1 MNQHRRIVA
10 LAGLSGAALFAAWS
24 TSATDEGAAE
34 TLAVVAGAPGAERLP
49 TRTGA
54 HETDVASPREIS
66 PVDLLQG
73 IAALPADASWA
84 PAQLVVRADSPE
96 ALLALAER
104 FDARVAFG
112 RHRTGTGVLQFAS
125 DDEMTAVRST
135 LADELGRSNVGRNG
149 IIRGAAY
156 GLPES
161 PASLQWHL
169 DAAEI
174 RFGTA
179 HSTRVAVL
187 DSGVAY
193 RTAAEAWSDQIGA
206 FFPRR
211 APSLLTSPMVDP
223 WDFVANDPFPDD
235 EYWHGTHIASVLAS
249 SGQVKGAANAV
260 RMLPYRVLDAENVGL
275 ESFLVDALLS
285 AESAGAAVVNMSLS
299 FGPSYVP
306 SPMMLD
312 TLDALAESGVVMVAA
327 AGNQGRMGASW
338 PAASRHVIS
347 VGASCGA
354 GGAQAA
360 APYSNIGSD
369 VDLLAPGGCLD
380 RDDNYDGHPDG
391 ILGEAPSQGS
401 PSDLGLYW
409 VQGTS
414 QATAV
419 VSGVVARLLERGV
432 PPNRM
437 RDLLQ
442 LSAQALDH
450 QPDDALNLG
459 SLDYMAASRMVRY
472 LVPPLP
478 DYRVAMVPWIAQ
490 DGDALEP
497 RVKVMVLDGDNQ
509 PVSGVWVHGHMTGST
524 DAAFRCLT
532 EAGICEGVGAEITGR
547 AAVGWS
553 VTIGRVGDGVRGG
566 APRSVVLL
574 NEAMDLAV
582 SDIHVAYGELP
593 PLGFE
598 LLPETFPDAIH
609 AFSVVASGSGL
620 ATSPFGV
627 VLTEA
632 YLDDIGATID
642 DALSGTGLATSPFG
656 VVGIDLPGQ
665 PSPGVLTVEGSGLAT
680 SPFGAISGPFG
691 GDPPCVGL
699 ETCPVSV
706 LDPAGGAVTG
716 ALAATSQASAVFGSG
731 TAPVGIEGSAALMD
745 SGEGM
750 VEMQVQSQMRVPLIP
765 N

>member
-54 HETDVASPREIS
+54 HETDVASPGDL

-249 SGQVKGAANAV
+249 SGQVKG
-260 RMLPYRVLDAENVGL
+260 RPMRSGCCPTGCWMPKMLGW
-275 ESFLVDALLS
+275 S
-285 AESAGAAVVNMSLS
+285 
-299 FGPSYVP
+299 PSWWTRSCP
-306 SPMMLD
+306 PR
-312 TLDALAESGVVMVAA
+312 ALA
-327 AGNQGRMGASW
+327 
-338 PAASRHVIS
+338 
-347 VGASCGA
+347 
-354 GGAQAA
+354 
-360 APYSNIGSD
+360 
-369 VDLLAPGGCLD
+369 
-380 RDDNYDGHPDG
+380 
-391 ILGEAPSQGS
+391 
-401 PSDLGLYW
+401 
-409 VQGTS
+409 
-414 QATAV
+414 
-419 VSGVVARLLERGV
+419 
-432 PPNRM
+432 PP
-437 RDLLQ
+437 
-442 LSAQALDH
+442 
-450 QPDDALNLG
+450 
-459 SLDYMAASRMVRY
+459 
-472 LVPPLP
+472 
-478 DYRVAMVPWIAQ
+478 W
-490 DGDALEP
+490 
-497 RVKVMVLDGDNQ
+497 
-509 PVSGVWVHGHMTGST
+509 ST
-524 DAAFRCLT
+524 
-532 EAGICEGVGAEITGR
+532 
-547 AAVGWS
+547 
-553 VTIGRVGDGVRGG
+553 
-566 APRSVVLL
+566 
-574 NEAMDLAV
+574 
-582 SDIHVAYGELP
+582 
-593 PLGFE
+593 
-598 LLPETFPDAIH
+598 
-609 AFSVVASGSGL
+609 
-620 ATSPFGV
+620 
-627 VLTEA
+627 
-632 YLDDIGATID
+632 
-642 DALSGTGLATSPFG
+642 
-656 VVGIDLPGQ
+656 
-665 PSPGVLTVEGSGLAT
+665 
-680 SPFGAISGPFG
+680 
-691 GDPPCVGL
+691 
-699 ETCPVSV
+699 
-706 LDPAGGAVTG
+706 
-716 ALAATSQASAVFGSG
+716 
-731 TAPVGIEGSAALMD
+731 
-745 SGEGM
+745 
-750 VEMQVQSQMRVPLIP
+750 
-765 N
+765 